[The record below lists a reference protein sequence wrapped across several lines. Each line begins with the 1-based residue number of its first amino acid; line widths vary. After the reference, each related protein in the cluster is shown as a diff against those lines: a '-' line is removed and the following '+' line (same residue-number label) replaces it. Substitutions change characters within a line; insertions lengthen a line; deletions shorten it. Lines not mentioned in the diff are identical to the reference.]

1 MTSDQRVYLRPN
13 VQIDPLINQ
22 WYAWSYLIPPATR
35 SMFVA
40 NHHLKIM
47 QSFVAAPQIHV
58 AALKNPTMLG
68 GPFMNYAPSRSAEV
82 RALLGR
88 TLSQQVDLLAL
99 AEGIRSLDDLLR
111 TKADGDSLEPFYAE
125 LPWSL
130 KGYVELV
137 YDLNNNASF
146 RLLDGLLYKSKYYR
160 EEDQSIGLSI
170 SKQDQRS
177 FVFSTPKLED
187 ASWVHL
193 RLPFRSVE
201 LDELFRMKRRAQP
214 YGRVLEMIG
223 IGPAAEAVFR
233 QFFAQESVSNPP
245 SRYHEGGIRIRYFG
259 HACLLIESQ
268 DLTVLTDPLI
278 SYKSSTGIG
287 RYTYED
293 LPEEIDYVLLTHNH
307 QDHVMLE
314 TLLQIRHMVKTVVV
328 PRSAA
333 SGLADPSLK
342 LVLKN
347 LGFEN
352 VVAMEEM
359 EVLSVEGGEIVSL
372 PFLGE
377 HGDLNIATKSSYLV
391 RLNGRAVLC
400 LADSNN
406 IDPQIYENLC
416 QLTGEIDAMFIGM
429 ECEGAPFTW
438 LYGPLLTRPMPRKI
452 DQTRRFNGSNCS
464 RGMGIVDILKPRRV
478 FVYAM
483 GQEPWLTHVTSIQYT
498 DDSYQIVEADKFVSC
513 CRARGL
519 ESERLFGQR
528 DIVV

>member
-1 MTSDQRVYLRPN
+1 
-13 VQIDPLINQ
+13 
-22 WYAWSYLIPPATR
+22 
-35 SMFVA
+35 
-40 NHHLKIM
+40 
-47 QSFVAAPQIHV
+47 
-58 AALKNPTMLG
+58 
-68 GPFMNYAPSRSAEV
+68 
-82 RALLGR
+82 
-88 TLSQQVDLLAL
+88 
-99 AEGIRSLDDLLR
+99 
-111 TKADGDSLEPFYAE
+111 
-125 LPWSL
+125 
-130 KGYVELV
+130 
-137 YDLNNNASF
+137 
-146 RLLDGLLYKSKYYR
+146 
-160 EEDQSIGLSI
+160 
-170 SKQDQRS
+170 
-177 FVFSTPKLED
+177 
-187 ASWVHL
+187 
-193 RLPFRSVE
+193 
-201 LDELFRMKRRAQP
+201 
-214 YGRVLEMIG
+214 GRVLEMIG
-223 IGPAAEAVFR
+223 IGPAAEELFR

-245 SRYHEGGIRIRYFG
+245 SRYREGGIRIRYFG

-278 SYKSSTGIG
+278 SYKSGAGIG

-347 LGFEN
+347 LGFAN

-391 RLNGRAVLC
+391 RLNGRALLC

-406 IDPQIYENLC
+406 IDPQIYENLS

-498 DDSYQIVEADKFVSC
+498 DDSYQIVEADKLVSC

-528 DIVV
+528 DIFV